1 MDAVSLYPSILHDA
15 GLKRLHETLEQGNDK
30 SVPTADLVNMTDFV
44 LKNNCLEFDSCIKQ
58 QISRIAIGT
67 EFAPPHPCI
76 FMDNV
81 ESAFIGSENTKPW
94 L

>member
-1 MDAVSLYPSILHDA
+1 M
-15 GLKRLHETLEQGNDK
+15 EQGNDK

-44 LKNNCLEFDSCIKQ
+44 LKNNYFEFDSCIKQ
-58 QISRIAIGT
+58 QISGIAIGT

-94 L
+94 V